1 MEVMESSDINL
12 PLLSESENLPD
23 GVIVISPLTPS
34 LASLPAQQ
42 QQLWVDTECE
52 VSTNTEGMQ
61 RGKVAHKCS
70 KCSKVFE
77 TRYTLHRH
85 LLTHQPE
92 RSHACNV
99 CQKKCKRHDL
109 LIGHMLTHKKKKD
122 YRCSHVGCQKMYCG
136 YKSLQRHCA
145 TQHGASLLPSF
156 TRSSSINTQTCPPL
170 LEPPTLPAVKDGAST
185 SNDFHSYLFPTKP
198 RSAFQFEGYTGC
210 GTSYTNYTLSGN
222 PTFSCNPQDSN
233 LSKLKLSE
241 IPQSWSLTADG
252 ASCSFDSAV
261 GLSESHSTEKSNQWA
276 STAILGGSVVG
287 PEEPETVHTWECNSQ
302 QGVLTNFQAQKEAP
316 TRQPNKG
323 IRMRMC
329 CQPSSAFTRNSQ
341 ADLLK
346 LNMRPHEP
354 QNNQQVPLMRGVASC
369 SKLNIVGSSA
379 HQIEPI
385 IPSLSPATKIKKKR
399 LQKILKPAN
408 IPTPP
413 LPSPKPTTQRRPR
426 ACTADLVSPS
436 QVAMASFS
444 KKTAPADTLKGGSAT
459 AKARK
464 GKESGE
470 RIYLKYPPRKHEQF
484 SPSCPQVPTTSC
496 KIDQLLMDPIST
508 PKFGGVG
515 MAGFCYQADREVQQS
530 PLVIPV
536 SVPVS
541 SKEATLSKTSDPT
554 IEKQHNVKKSRHPG
568 HLQNLITP
576 VQVAGGYPSQLRSP
590 IYLADHLLNFDP
602 PPYTPPPM
610 LSPLRTGTGLY
621 FNTLPQCQP
630 SFPPP
635 NIYSSFLDGKDGIS
649 LILDNTVTNI
659 EPKINVGSRFQAE
672 IPPLRNPLLI
682 LYDEHPADLT
692 WAPWGDL
699 PSNPKT
705 QQKVTEFL
713 AMCCSSVLPGGGTNT
728 ELALHC
734 LHEVQGDILAALD
747 LLLVRGDYRTSCH
760 PLSDYHYTGSDHWTA
775 QEMRLFQKTL
785 LKQTKDFQLIH
796 QMLQTKS
803 VAQCVEYYYA
813 MKKVKKFK
821 QHWRAIKKA
830 GDAGKNPESR
840 RVTVEQYGDKTG
852 GKKSLNTPKGKL
864 IGYSTKNWE
873 YTCEECGRSGNIHYD
888 RHFPFYYIFSFG
900 FMKSIIYTLP
910 PYVHV
915 SGVFIKQGV
924 SALT

>member
-1 MEVMESSDINL
+1 MANKASSSQYAVMEVMESSDINL
-12 PLLSESENLPD
+12 PLLSENLPN
-23 GVIVISPLTPS
+23 GVIVISPMTPS
-34 LASLPAQQ
+34 LASLPAQQQ

-52 VSTNTEGMQ
+52 VSTNPEGMQ
-61 RGKVAHKCS
+61 RGKVVTHKCS

-77 TRYTLHRH
+77 T
-85 LLTHQPE
+85 
-92 RSHACNV
+92 S
-99 CQKKCKRHDL
+99 
-109 LIGHMLTHKKKKD
+109 IGHMLTHKKKKD

-156 TRSSSINTQTCPPL
+156 TQSSSINTQTCPPL
-170 LEPPTLPAVKDGAST
+170 LEPPTLPPVKDGAST
-185 SNDFHSYLFPTKP
+185 STDFHSYLFPTKP
-198 RSAFQFEGYTGC
+198 LSAFQFEGYTGC

-222 PTFSCNPQDSN
+222 PSFSCNPQDSN
-233 LSKLKLSE
+233 LSKVKLSE

-261 GLSESHSTEKSNQWA
+261 GLSESHGMDKTNQWA
-276 STAILGGSVVG
+276 STGILGGSVVG
-287 PEEPETVHTWECNSQ
+287 PEEPETVHIWEWNSQ

-323 IRMRMC
+323 IGMRMGC
-329 CQPSSAFTRNSQ
+329 RPSSAFTRNSQ

-346 LNMRPHEP
+346 LSMRPHEP
-354 QNNQQVPLMRGVASC
+354 QNNQQMTLMRGVASC
-369 SKLNIVGSSA
+369 TKLNIVGSSA

-385 IPSLSPATKIKKKR
+385 IPPLSPATKTKKKR
-399 LQKILKPAN
+399 LQNILKPAN

-426 ACTADLVSPS
+426 AFTADLVSPS

-444 KKTAPADTLKGGSAT
+444 KKTAPADPLKGGSAT
-459 AKARK
+459 TKTRK

-508 PKFGGVG
+508 PKI
-515 MAGFCYQADREVQQS
+515 D
-530 PLVIPV
+530 
-536 SVPVS
+536 
-541 SKEATLSKTSDPT
+541 
-554 IEKQHNVKKSRHPG
+554 KQHKSRHPG
-568 HLQNLITP
+568 HLQNLTTP

-649 LILDNTVTNI
+649 LTLDKTVTNI

-705 QQKVTEFL
+705 QQKGLFL
-713 AMCCSSVLPGGGTNT
+713 SHCSQENLFSK
-728 ELALHC
+728 LH
-734 LHEVQGDILAALD
+734 
-747 LLLVRGDYRTSCH
+747 
-760 PLSDYHYTGSDHWTA
+760 
-775 QEMRLFQKTL
+775 
-785 LKQTKDFQLIH
+785 
-796 QMLQTKS
+796 
-803 VAQCVEYYYA
+803 
-813 MKKVKKFK
+813 
-821 QHWRAIKKA
+821 
-830 GDAGKNPESR
+830 
-840 RVTVEQYGDKTG
+840 
-852 GKKSLNTPKGKL
+852 
-864 IGYSTKNWE
+864 
-873 YTCEECGRSGNIHYD
+873 
-888 RHFPFYYIFSFG
+888 
-900 FMKSIIYTLP
+900 
-910 PYVHV
+910 
-915 SGVFIKQGV
+915 
-924 SALT
+924 